1 MRHEL
6 KTDPEV
12 FQAIYDGRKKFEI
25 RNNDRCFM
33 EDDDLILRETVYTGE
48 EMRQGMPLL
57 YTGRGYEFH
66 VNYVL
71 RGPIYGLQEGWV
83 IMS

>member
-12 FQAIYDGRKKFEI
+12 FQALWDGRKTFEI
-25 RNNDRCFM
+25 RYDDRAFM
-33 EDDDLILRETVYTGE
+33 EDDDLILRETFYTGE
-48 EMRQGMPLL
+48 EMRQGKPLT
-57 YTGRGYEFH
+57 YTGRDYEFH
-66 VNYVL
+66 VLYIL
-71 RGPIYGLQEGWV
+71 RGPIYGLQKGWV